1 MRDRARAPADPR
13 STEGAPPGAPHARR
27 GAPRWASLGLGA
39 LVTAALLR
47 PAAGGAAPELIPDE
61 AWAAARAA
69 GPSGGPEVEL
79 ELRAGE
85 RFRLSEHRGSPVVLA
100 FWASWCGPCRKELPA
115 LSAWAKAHPG
125 VQVVAVGVDRDR
137 AAAERFLQ
145 QVPVDLPVAF
155 DPDSKELGR
164 YGIISMPTT
173 FLFDRAGTFAWQHS
187 GYSEAK
193 GFSELDAAIAGLR

>member
-1 MRDRARAPADPR
+1 MRAPARTRGD
-13 STEGAPPGAPHARR
+13 SPGTRTALP
-27 GAPRWASLGLGA
+27 APRRARPWISLGLGA
-39 LVTAALLR
+39 VVTAALLH

-79 ELRAGE
+79 ELRAGD

-155 DPDSKELGR
+155 DPDSNELGR

-173 FLFDRAGTFAWQHS
+173 FLFDRAGAFAWQHS

-193 GFSELDAAIAGLR
+193 GFSELDAALGGLR